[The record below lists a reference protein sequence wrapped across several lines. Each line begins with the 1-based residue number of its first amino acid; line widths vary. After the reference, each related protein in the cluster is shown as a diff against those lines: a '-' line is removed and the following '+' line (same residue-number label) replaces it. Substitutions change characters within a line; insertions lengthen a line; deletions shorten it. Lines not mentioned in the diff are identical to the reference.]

1 MKLKLQNV
9 IRKDSLSSFGFG
21 TDAMKKQAVCPNCH
35 SLQNS
40 ENTTCSV
47 CKTKL
52 TKSTLYDLYKSKHK
66 TCAECGTVISKGM
79 HFCPH
84 CGRVLN
90 PKTVACSV

>member
-21 TDAMKKQAVCPNCH
+21 TDAMKKLSVCPNCH

-47 CKTKL
+47 CRAKL

-66 TCAECGTVISKGM
+66 TCPECGTVISKGM

>member
-66 TCAECGTVISKGM
+66 LVMSVELWFQKECT
-79 HFCPH
+79 F
-84 CGRVLN
+84 VLIAD
-90 PKTVACSV
+90 VF